1 LDRAASW
8 VPSPAVRSGFISND
22 VRVRQSV
29 ASNCEEIARATQ
41 APICFTVSVNRV
53 RRAITHRQHRAANV
67 KERPHAQSDDWPLSH
82 VRGSV
87 LVTALRAQEQ
97 RITEGVK

>member
-1 LDRAASW
+1 MSCALIHS
-8 VPSPAVRSGFISND
+8 
-22 VRVRQSV
+22 
-29 ASNCEEIARATQ
+29 
-41 APICFTVSVNRV
+41 
-53 RRAITHRQHRAANV
+53 QHRAANV
-67 KERPHAQSDDWPLSH
+67 KERPHAQSDAWPLSY